1 MKKDMAVSMFKGK
14 NVLSIMFALL
24 VAVVIAGAPT
34 SADAATIYI
43 YQGKGVGVM
52 ADTTSRWYDGNAGGV
67 VCTFPSSHNEP
78 LTYRFTRTANGWEY
92 ETFGDRPSYY
102 DAKPIVNAILK
113 YIMTEEVTD
122 EYKNVTW

>member
-1 MKKDMAVSMFKGK
+1 MISMFKGK
-14 NVLSIMFALL
+14 NIFSVVFALL
-24 VAVVIAGAPT
+24 VAFVIAGA
-34 SADAATIYI
+34 SASAEAATIYI

-67 VCTFPSSHNEP
+67 ACTFAREHTGT

-92 ETFGDRPSYY
+92 ETFGNRPSYY

>member
-1 MKKDMAVSMFKGK
+1 MFKGK
-14 NVLSIMFALL
+14 NVFSIVFALL

-52 ADTTSRWYDGNAGGV
+52 ADTTSRWYDGSAGGV
-67 VCTFPSSHNEP
+67 VCTFSSSHNGP

-113 YIMTEEVTD
+113 YIMTEEITD
-122 EYKNVTW
+122 ETKNLP